1 MKISK
6 AIGKMACL
14 CCGETITVKQ
24 ADTGTVSVS
33 CPDCDFSGYG
43 KNGTEAHRKIM
54 ARVTLKAAGIDVQ
67 PAPAPKPAPAAPHAG
82 HRPASAKPAPAMPSA
97 AVIAKNTVF
106 G

>member
-1 MKISK
+1 MKTTPK
-6 AIGKMACL
+6 AIGKMQCL

-43 KNGTEAHRKIM
+43 KAGTDAHKKIM
-54 ARVTLKAAGIDVQ
+54 ARVTLRASAEPT
-67 PAPAPKPAPAAPHAG
+67 PAPAAPPVPAKKPAPAATPT
-82 HRPASAKPAPAMPSA
+82 PAPAP
-97 AVIAKNTVF
+97 VRRNTVF

>member
-43 KNGTEAHRKIM
+43 KFGTDAHRKIM
-54 ARVTLKAAGIDVQ
+54 ARVTLKAEGIEVQ
-67 PAPAPKPAPAAPHAG
+67 PTPAPAKPAPKPAA
-82 HRPASAKPAPAMPSA
+82 PAPRMADLPA
-97 AVIAKNTVF
+97 TKRNTVF

>member
-1 MKISK
+1 MKVNK
-6 AIGKMACL
+6 AIGKMPCL

-43 KNGTEAHRKIM
+43 KVGTDAHRHIM
-54 ARVTLKAAGIDVQ
+54 GRVTLKAAPAIEAKPE
-67 PAPAPKPAPAAPHAG
+67 PAPAPAARKTAPAPA
-82 HRPASAKPAPAMPSA
+82 PAPAQA
-97 AVIAKNTVF
+97 AGTVRRNTVF

>member
-1 MKISK
+1 MKATPK
-6 AIGKMACL
+6 AIGKMPCL

-43 KNGTEAHRKIM
+43 KAGTDAHKRIM
-54 ARVTLKAAGIDVQ
+54 ARVTLKASPEPA
-67 PAPAPKPAPAAPHAG
+67 PTPASAAPAPAAKAPAPKAPPKPASAPAAPAHQRAT
-82 HRPASAKPAPAMPSA
+82 
-97 AVIAKNTVF
+97 IF

>member
-1 MKISK
+1 MKVNK
-6 AIGKMACL
+6 AIGKMPCL
-14 CCGETITVKQ
+14 CCGEVITVKQ

-43 KNGTEAHRKIM
+43 KIGTQAHGLIM
-54 ARVTLKAAGIDVQ
+54 AKVTLKAGPAIETK
-67 PAPAPKPAPAAPHAG
+67 PAPAPAPVPHGG

-97 AVIAKNTVF
+97 AVIRKNTVF

>member
-1 MKISK
+1 MTKISK
-6 AIGKMACL
+6 AIGKMPCL
-14 CCGETITVKQ
+14 CCGEVLTVKQ

-43 KNGTEAHRKIM
+43 KAGNEAHRKIM
-54 ARVTLKAAGIDVQ
+54 ARVTLKAP
-67 PAPAPKPAPAAPHAG
+67 PAIEQTPAAKPAPHAG

-97 AVIAKNTVF
+97 EVIRKNTVF